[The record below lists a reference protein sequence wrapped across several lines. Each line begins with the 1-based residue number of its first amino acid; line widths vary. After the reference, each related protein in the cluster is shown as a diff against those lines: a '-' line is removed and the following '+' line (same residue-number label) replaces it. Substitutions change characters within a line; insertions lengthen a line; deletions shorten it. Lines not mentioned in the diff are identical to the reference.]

1 MNLNERN
8 FLELAKQGNTK
19 AIEALI
25 NRSLQ
30 PKGIMVK
37 VNLSNSCLQIIVES
51 SKSLNQK
58 LITDFLLGGIR
69 KLNIE
74 SIENIRIFSKQS
86 GQDFPDWIQ
95 DTAIRNKEESVKI
108 QESGSVSS
116 FREIDKSLSSSN
128 LGHVKS
134 KSLKSNDIK
143 NSTGDQ
149 LEEGIWSKSKAFT
162 ISAIT
167 SAWKWYISGFKKRPD
182 LPLFLS
188 PRLYRILLTLLI
200 FSWITAPFRSS
211 QKPVISTSN
220 NYSLSNL
227 EPGCDPAGGNI
238 WTGIRLYRDT
248 QCASP
253 FATIV
258 GGGKLKS
265 GESGVL
271 IQFDSGAL
279 EWKSRSAV
287 RDQAY
292 VKTNDPAHNQ
302 KLWREID
309 Q

>member
-1 MNLNERN
+1 MDLNERN
-8 FLELAKQGNTK
+8 FLELARQGDTK
-19 AIEALI
+19 AIAALI
-25 NRSLQ
+25 NRSFQ
-30 PKGIMVK
+30 PKGITAK
-37 VNLSNSCLQIIVES
+37 VNLSNSCLQIIIES
-51 SKSLNQK
+51 NKSLNQK
-58 LITDFLLGGIR
+58 VITDSLVGGIR
-69 KLNIE
+69 KLNIK
-74 SIENIRIFSKQS
+74 SIENIRILSKKS
-86 GQDFPDWIQ
+86 GEDFPDWIQ
-95 DTAIRNKEESVKI
+95 DISIKNRIEVIEIRK
-108 QESGSVSS
+108 SGSASNFSEKHKFSDSS
-116 FREIDKSLSSSN
+116 IPSN
-128 LGHVKS
+128 MKS
-134 KSLKSNDIK
+134 KNLESTNTK
-143 NSTGDQ
+143 NNTENQ
-149 LEEGIWSKSKAFT
+149 LQEDVWSKSKALTTST
-162 ISAIT
+162 IKFV
-167 SAWKWYISGFKKRPD
+167 WKWYISGFKKRPD

-211 QKPVISTSN
+211 QNLVISTSN
-220 NYSLSNL
+220 NYSSSNL
-227 EPGCDPAGGNI
+227 EPGCDSAGGNI
-238 WTGIRLYRDT
+238 WTGVRLYRDA

-292 VKTNDPAHNQ
+292 VKTNDPAHSQ